1 MEVDSFTP
9 TECVLY
15 KYNSIINTC
24 IKATGIQVILLFLT
38 LSSISMSKAP
48 NQKSNKKL
56 HLYLLQTSTFLS
68 SHCKSIECLSCARYD
83 TLFSQAYREFTM
95 FTTRTFLLS

>member
-1 MEVDSFTP
+1 MNLISILRKLIEVDSLIFTP

-24 IKATGIQVILLFLT
+24 IKASGIQVILLFLT

-48 NQKSNKKL
+48 NQKSNNKL
-56 HLYLLQTSTFLS
+56 HLYLLQTSTF
-68 SHCKSIECLSCARYD
+68 Y
-83 TLFSQAYREFTM
+83 
-95 FTTRTFLLS
+95 